1 MGIRC
6 EVCDNFLSVFQLSRL
21 CDNCYKVRTIAKCY
35 SSEEVL
41 DCLEQNFKVDY
52 IKRTKSLPTILEE
65 EGVDA
70 VYKRS
75 NTEQSSYKK
84 PDAYKNV
91 SATATAEPVASNDM
105 VFNEQFRKELE
116 DKVVKSI
123 ETRQQ
128 KHKKNKSH

>member
-52 IKRTKSLPTILEE
+52 IKRSKSLPTIKEDNE
-65 EGVDA
+65 DF
-70 VYKRS
+70 
-75 NTEQSSYKK
+75 KK

-91 SATATAEPVASNDM
+91 SATATAEPVAYNDTIITED
-105 VFNEQFRKELE
+105 FKKELE
-116 DKVVKSI
+116 NKVVKSI

>member
-6 EVCDNFLSVFQLSRL
+6 EVCDSFLSVFQLSRL

-41 DCLEQNFKVDY
+41 DCLEKNFKVDY
-52 IKRTKSLPTILEE
+52 IKRAKSLPTIKEDNE
-65 EGVDA
+65 DF
-70 VYKRS
+70 
-75 NTEQSSYKK
+75 KK
-84 PDAYKNV
+84 PDAYKNLSS
-91 SATATAEPVASNDM
+91 SAPAAYNDN
-105 VFNEQFRKELE
+105 VISENFKKELE

-128 KHKKNKSH
+128 RHRKNKSN